1 MRGIAGWKA
10 PARSFAHS
18 TLVSRLTV
26 AIVGGGASGA
36 LLATELVRRSPHV
49 RAVVIDPAERLGL
62 GMAYATRCP
71 AHLLNVPASRMSALA
86 DDPGHF
92 TAWLAERYAGT
103 YGPRSFVP
111 RTVYGEYLVDV
122 VEAARRDAGD
132 RFEHVRA
139 SALALASA
147 ESGPAV
153 ACSGGVTVRGDVLVV
168 ASGNSLPARWPGFD
182 AEDAGHGAFFASA
195 WAPQALIPAD
205 PAETVLILG
214 TGLTAVDAIL
224 GLRHAGHRGVI
235 FMVSRR
241 GLIPNEHRFFDA
253 PPPAAPEAQTMTD
266 LFAAVRSAAR
276 ESFAGSLDW
285 RVAVDSLRPR
295 TNALWQ
301 ALTLEEQRRFVR
313 HAMPYWNV
321 HRHRMA
327 PEVAAAL
334 ADLTATGRLLMLA
347 GTTRSVVANG
357 GRFDIGIDLRGGRG
371 RVQLEVDRVINCSGP
386 EHDVRRLDNPLLADL
401 LAQGLLVPHALG
413 IGVDVAPDGAL
424 RGRDGVPSNRIYT
437 LGPIRY
443 GTLIETTAIPE
454 IRDQVRELASLL
466 LERAGEDGA
475 FTATVERF

>member
-1 MRGIAGWKA
+1 
-10 PARSFAHS
+10 
-18 TLVSRLTV
+18 
-26 AIVGGGASGA
+26 
-36 LLATELVRRSPHV
+36 
-49 RAVVIDPAERLGL
+49 
-62 GMAYATRCP
+62 
-71 AHLLNVPASRMSALA
+71 
-86 DDPGHF
+86 
-92 TAWLAERYAGT
+92 
-103 YGPRSFVP
+103 
-111 RTVYGEYLVDV
+111 
-122 VEAARRDAGD
+122 
-132 RFEHVRA
+132 
-139 SALALASA
+139 
-147 ESGPAV
+147 
-153 ACSGGVTVRGDVLVV
+153 
-168 ASGNSLPARWPGFD
+168 
-182 AEDAGHGAFFASA
+182 
-195 WAPQALIPAD
+195 
-205 PAETVLILG
+205 
-214 TGLTAVDAIL
+214 
-224 GLRHAGHRGVI
+224 
-235 FMVSRR
+235 
-241 GLIPNEHRFFDA
+241 
-253 PPPAAPEAQTMTD
+253 
-266 LFAAVRSAAR
+266 
-276 ESFAGSLDW
+276 
-285 RVAVDSLRPR
+285 
-295 TNALWQ
+295 
-301 ALTLEEQRRFVR
+301 
-313 HAMPYWNV
+313 MPYWNV